1 MDKEFEWKRKRCGM
15 ITASELGDIVS
26 ASNKIIDTNLSYIRK
41 KRWERKHAFSHPVS
55 AKAMDV
61 GNEQEPYIIDWCRKN
76 LFPDGELIYSKD
88 LSEIPFWIAP
98 DCPLGASPD
107 AYTPSERLVVEA
119 KTLVGATGIEF
130 FGDEYTSYEE
140 KKLSVWKEHGPQLL
154 GQFLSNPKVEEIWLV
169 KYIFQDDNIMADTDS
184 PNAPWRGIVF
194 KFARKDYV
202 ESIKAMKERIRLFDA
217 MIDAKINPSEFKV
230 GEWSVKDGELK
241 QTIVE
246 KPEKPKKK

>member
-1 MDKEFEWKRKRCGM
+1 MKNRCGR
-15 ITASELGDIVS
+15 ITASELGEIVS

-55 AKAMDV
+55 AKAMTV

-107 AYTPSERLVVEA
+107 AYTPDERIVVEA

-140 KKLSVWKEHGPQLL
+140 KKLSVWNDHGPQLL
-154 GQFLSNPKVEEIWLV
+154 GQFLANPKVEEIWLV
-169 KYIFQDDNIMADTDS
+169 KYIYQDDNIMADTDS
-184 PNAPWRGIVF
+184 PDAPWRGIVF
-194 KFARKDYV
+194 RFDRKDYL
-202 ESIKAMKERIRLFDA
+202 ESIKNMKERIILFDA
-217 MIDAKINPSEFKV
+217 FIDSDRNPSDFKV
-230 GEWSVKDGELK
+230 GKWSVEGGRLVQKETGK
-241 QTIVE
+241 
-246 KPEKPKKK
+246 